1 MRRISWIDQ
10 RIRNAWSEDAAAFF
24 ERHGIGVMT
33 DDGHHGE
40 GEHGER
46 DMAMPAMPGAGFVV
60 IETEFVLGGFEAVF
74 DGPAMTFH
82 RDQLFHGRA
91 LGAPGG
97 EESELAVGDAAADH
111 ESPCP
116 LALEGAVVFAGIEIG
131 QFETGPVVQARS
143 FGSFA
148 GRQAPL
154 GVLGKG
160 LRNLR
165 RGAPNKLLLAPRVEY
180 MVGGNTQNVT
190 LAQSPASI
198 GVRRQ
203 A

>member
-1 MRRISWIDQ
+1 MDAPLEHQVEKKASSLSAMLRRIMSP
-10 RIRNAWSEDAAAFF
+10 RV
-24 ERHGIGVMT
+24 HL
-33 DDGHHGE
+33 
-40 GEHGER
+40 
-46 DMAMPAMPGAGFVV
+46 P
-60 IETEFVLGGFEAVF
+60 L
-74 DGPAMTFH
+74 
-82 RDQLFHGRA
+82 RA
-91 LGAPGG
+91 L
-97 EESELAVGDAAADH
+97 LY
-111 ESPCP
+111 SP
-116 LALEGAVVFAGIEIG
+116 AWIG
-131 QFETGPVVQARS
+131 QFETSPVVQARS

-148 GRQAPL
+148 GRQAPP

>member
-111 ESPCP
+111 GSPCP
-116 LALEGAVVFAGIEIG
+116 LALEGAVVFAGMDRPVRDKPSR
-131 QFETGPVVQARS
+131 TGA
-143 FGSFA
+143 
-148 GRQAPL
+148 
-154 GVLGKG
+154 VLWF
-160 LRNLR
+160 LR
-165 RGAPNKLLLAPRVEY
+165 RTTSAARRSWEG
-180 MVGGNTQNVT
+180 
-190 LAQSPASI
+190 LAQSSPRCPEQIASCPKS
-198 GVRRQ
+198 
-203 A
+203 